1 MSESKEIQARF
12 ELDVYPKRDITL
24 VRGKNARVWDSD
36 GREYIDCAGGHGTIS
51 VGYCNEAVTAAVH
64 AQMQTLTG
72 CSGTFYNDRKAE
84 LLELLLSIA
93 PTNLTR
99 AFLCN
104 SGAESIEA
112 ALKFARLTTG
122 KTDFVCAVRGFH
134 GRTYGALSA
143 TFEPKYREGLS
154 PLLPGFSHVPFNNA
168 EKLSSAITDQ
178 TAAVLLEIVQGE
190 GGVNIGSREYF
201 EAVSQICRERGVLL
215 IIDEVQTGFGR
226 TGRMFA
232 CEHYGIGPDILCVAK
247 GIAAGLP
254 MGATLCS
261 DRVTVS
267 VGKHGSTFG
276 GNPVMC
282 AAAIATI
289 QHLTAHN
296 LALAA
301 QEKGVAFVARLR
313 PAEIAVVRE
322 VRQLGLMIGIELKT
336 KSQPYLLDLMKAGIL
351 ALPAGPNVI
360 RLLPPLTIPDRD
372 LETACDAV
380 AFVLGRT

>member
-1 MSESKEIQARF
+1 MSEPKEIQARF

-51 VGYCNEAVTAAVH
+51 VGYCNDAVTAAVH
-64 AQMQTLTG
+64 QQMQTLTG

-93 PTNLTR
+93 SANLTR

-154 PLLPGFSHVPFNNA
+154 PLLPGFTHVPFNNA
-168 EKLSSAITDQ
+168 EKLASAITDQ

-190 GGVNIGSREYF
+190 GGVNVGSREYF
-201 EAVSQICRERGVLL
+201 EAVVTICREQNVLL

-226 TGRMFA
+226 TGKMLA
-232 CEHYGIGPDILCVAK
+232 CEHFGIEPDILCAAK

-261 DRVTVS
+261 DRISVS

-289 QHLTAHN
+289 RYLVAHD
-296 LALAA
+296 LARAA
-301 QEKGVAFVARLR
+301 REKGAAFVTRLR
-313 PAEIAVVRE
+313 AAELAVVRD

-336 KSQPYLLDLMKAGIL
+336 KSQPYLLDLMSAGIL

-360 RLLPPLTIPDRD
+360 RLLPPLTIPERD

>member
-1 MSESKEIQARF
+1 MSESKDIQARF

-51 VGYCNEAVTAAVH
+51 VGYCNDAVTAAVH

-93 PTNLTR
+93 PANLTR

-168 EKLSSAITDQ
+168 EKLASAITDQ

-201 EAVSQICRERGVLL
+201 EAVSQLCRERGLLL

-226 TGRMFA
+226 TGKMFA
-232 CEHYGIGPDILCVAK
+232 CEHYGIEPDILSVAK

-261 DRVTVS
+261 DKITVS

-296 LALAA
+296 LAHSA

-313 PAEIAVVRE
+313 AEEIAVVRD

-360 RLLPPLTIPDRD
+360 RLLPPLTIPERD